1 MCVALESEKMRNLG
15 RSAPFAQVWVGD
27 VLQQF
32 VEEVFSPAAGL
43 HRQTSEGGIGPVCV
57 FVLRQEFCITLSVL
71 QLALY

>member
-1 MCVALESEKMRNLG
+1 MRNLG

-32 VEEVFSPAAGL
+32 VEEVFSPAADW

-57 FVLRQEFCITLSVL
+57 CVSLCVFVLRQEFCITLAVL